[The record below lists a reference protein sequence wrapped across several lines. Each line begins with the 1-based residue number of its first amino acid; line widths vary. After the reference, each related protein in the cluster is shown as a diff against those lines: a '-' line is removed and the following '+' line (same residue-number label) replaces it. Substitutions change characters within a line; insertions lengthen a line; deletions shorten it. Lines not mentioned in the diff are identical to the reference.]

1 MRISKNYEAAPSL
14 DIDYDMIKEDT
25 STREIDDSILYSED
39 LQLNEKRID
48 VIRLFFIAWVLVH
61 MLSMKLQ

>member
-1 MRISKNYEAAPSL
+1 M